1 MEEMAS
7 QLQNMLCIWL
17 MKNYQ
22 IKTNVRE
29 IVFKVLDTN
38 PITGTVDVARKVREI
53 DFLIALLKLFL

>member
-1 MEEMAS
+1 MAS